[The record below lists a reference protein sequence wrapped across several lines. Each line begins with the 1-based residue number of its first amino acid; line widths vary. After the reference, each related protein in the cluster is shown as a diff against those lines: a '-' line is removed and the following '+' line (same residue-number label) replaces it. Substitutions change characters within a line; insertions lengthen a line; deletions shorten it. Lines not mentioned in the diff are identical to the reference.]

1 VSRLYGFPIFS
12 RCLIR
17 SPGLYRVIFIR
28 HRDHGTNRLT
38 SPGSAVSLQPTK
50 AFLRDGCMI
59 QRIAIINLISLII
72 IIAGIII
79 GDDDK
84 GLVMA

>member
-1 VSRLYGFPIFS
+1 
-12 RCLIR
+12 
-17 SPGLYRVIFIR
+17 
-28 HRDHGTNRLT
+28 
-38 SPGSAVSLQPTK
+38 
-50 AFLRDGCMI
+50 MI

-79 GDDDK
+79 GDDDM

>member
-1 VSRLYGFPIFS
+1 
-12 RCLIR
+12 
-17 SPGLYRVIFIR
+17 
-28 HRDHGTNRLT
+28 
-38 SPGSAVSLQPTK
+38 
-50 AFLRDGCMI
+50 MI